1 LGPRC
6 GRGWLFNDPLQ
17 VNERCDH
24 YDVDFSPHNIGG
36 GAAVFAILGLGA
48 QFVALAIR
56 LEATLAQSL
65 LVYLLVWLPNII
77 VLAVAILWPFKGIPI
92 GLHLKNLR
100 HKYEVLED
108 G

>member
-1 LGPRC
+1 M
-6 GRGWLFNDPLQ
+6 FNGPLQ

-24 YDVDFSPHNIGG
+24 YDVDFSPHNTGG

-56 LEATLAQSL
+56 LEATLAQPF
-65 LVYLLVWLPNII
+65 LVHLLVWLPNMI
-77 VLAVAILWPFKGIPI
+77 VLAVPILWPFKGILI

-100 HKYEVLED
+100 HKYEVLKD

>member
-1 LGPRC
+1 MGQRC
-6 GRGWLFNDPLQ
+6 GRGWLFNGPLQ

-24 YDVDFSPHNIGG
+24 YDVNFSPHKTGG
-36 GAAVFAILGLGA
+36 GAAVFAILSLGA
-48 QFVALAIR
+48 LVVALAIR
-56 LEATLAQSL
+56 LVATLAQSL
-65 LVYLLVWLPNII
+65 LVHLSVWLPNII

-92 GLHLKNLR
+92 GFHLKNLR

>member
-6 GRGWLFNDPLQ
+6 GRGWLFNGPLQ

-24 YDVDFSPHNIGG
+24 YDVDFSPHNTGG
-36 GAAVFAILGLGA
+36 GAAVFAILSLGA
-48 QFVALAIR
+48 LVVAL
-56 LEATLAQSL
+56 
-65 LVYLLVWLPNII
+65 
-77 VLAVAILWPFKGIPI
+77 AILWPFKGILI

-100 HKYEVLED
+100 HKYEVRED